1 VDLGVAF
8 PGACHQAALPAA
20 RVQEPVRRDLPG
32 FCLSWRFVLR
42 RARRPRR
49 VVAVAAGLVLQAA
62 AVGSHRLAGVFGQ
75 VVPQVPAVGDLD
87 RVRRACP
94 GAL

>member
-1 VDLGVAF
+1 
-8 PGACHQAALPAA
+8 
-20 RVQEPVRRDLPG
+20 
-32 FCLSWRFVLR
+32 VLR
-42 RARRPRR
+42 RARRIGR
-49 VVAVAAGLVLQAA
+49 VAAGLVLQAA

>member
-20 RVQEPVRRDLPG
+20 RVQEPVRRDLHAS
-32 FCLSWRFVLR
+32 CLSQRFVLR
-42 RARRPRR
+42 RARRIGR
-49 VVAVAAGLVLQAA
+49 VAAGLVLQAA

-87 RVRRACP
+87 RVRRARP